1 MEENFLPQFKETFE
15 KFDWPNNQLFLC
27 RSDGVILYQ
36 STQMSNNLDA
46 HSIGALIG
54 GVWQAAKSL
63 SGFIPGAAPSKDGYR
78 LSFDTSSQGVYILP
92 FSLGTEEYYLGS
104 IYKDEENPG
113 KIKSMLRSKIFALE
127 KKISEKTDTKQ
138 GDKKE
143 QYLFK
148 NISDQEMDDIFGI
161 YS

>member
-1 MEENFLPQFKETFE
+1 MEENFIPHFKNIFE
-15 KFDWPNNQLFLC
+15 NSYWPTHYQLFVC
-27 RSDGVILYQ
+27 RNDGVILYQ
-36 STQMSNNLDA
+36 NTDRDNNLDS

-63 SGFIPGAAPSKDGYR
+63 SDFIPGPDLKDGYR

-92 FSLGTEEYYLGS
+92 FSLNGIEYYLGA
-104 IYKDEENPG
+104 IYKDEKNPA
-113 KIKSMLRSKIFALE
+113 KIKNLMRSKIFSLE
-127 KKISEKTDTKQ
+127 KHFSTETNAKQ
-138 GDKKE
+138 LSDKE

-148 NISDQEMDDIFGI
+148 NISDQEMDDIFNI